1 MLRRV
6 HRILPPKSPKWG
18 TLRRNKP
25 PIWGVGGLIRSK
37 WKVGGLNLPIWGVGR
52 LKFIWLLLP
61 FFIYSCNKPSGN
73 HLFTL
78 MPASVTHADFINR
91 LDYDTQLK
99 KKFNVYTYRNFYNG
113 GGVALGDVNNDGL
126 LDIFMTSN
134 MGTNKLYLNKG
145 NFEFEDISQK
155 AGIEGKGWSTGVS
168 FADVN
173 GDGLIDIYVCK
184 SGNEE
189 GTKNHNELYINNG
202 NLTFTEKAKE
212 YGIDE
217 SSGNSTEG
225 VFFDYDK
232 DGDLDLFLLKNFP
245 IAIGSLN
252 LKENKRLIRDSIG
265 GDKLFR
271 NDGNKFTDVSASAG
285 IYGSSIGFGM
295 GVSVGDVNQDG
306 WMDIY
311 VSNDFFERDY
321 MYINNHDGTFKE
333 TLVDM
338 IKSTPI
344 SSMGS
349 DMADL
354 NNDHYP
360 EIFATDMLPEH
371 NDRLKT
377 KTTFEDW
384 ANYKSNVDNGYY
396 HQFTRNML
404 QLNNTDGTFS
414 EIGRFAGVSATDW
427 SWGSLIMDLDNDGL
441 KDIFV
446 ANGIYKDLTDQDYI
460 RYFSNRDVVMSIV
473 TGNNVNYKKLIDA
486 IPSVKLSNYAFKN
499 MGNYRFQNLAVQ
511 WGLGEPGFSNG
522 AAYGDLD
529 NDGDLDLVI
538 NNVNLPMSIYRNET
552 NHLLPGN
559 HYLKVILK
567 GESGNTQAI
576 GAKVTAKSKGKFI
589 YLEQMPMRGYL
600 STVDPRPNLGLG
612 PLTMVDSLIIE
623 WPDGRTTLMTNIAAD
638 QTLTFFQKDADAK
651 SVHVV
656 DPVSSKHEYFE
667 DISKKNR
674 INFVHEES
682 EFNDFEQQPLL
693 YQMMSTEGPRMCKG
707 DVNGDGL
714 EDIYICGAK
723 GQPGALMIQN
733 KNGTFES
740 VQKSL
745 FEQDKI
751 SEETDCAMF
760 DADGDGDLDLYVACG
775 GNEFPES
782 SSALSSRLYL
792 NDGKGN
798 FVKSPQILPA
808 GKYESTSCVRPAD
821 YDKDGKIELFVGV
834 RLKPF
839 AYGVPVNGYILKSDG
854 KGKFNDITAQVAP
867 GLLNIGMIRDM
878 VWADVDGDGDLD
890 MIIAG
895 DWMSLKVFINDKGKF
910 KEEKD
915 AFGTEKTEGWW
926 NCLAIGDFN
935 GDGAID
941 FIAGNHGLNSRFK
954 ASPEK
959 PVTMFVSDFDLNGT
973 VEQVICTFEGDKL
986 YPIALRHDL
995 LRQIPSLEKKYPTYE
1010 SYKDQQIT
1018 DIFTPEQ
1025 LKNSIRLEASLLETT
1040 VFINDGKG
1048 HFSRRQL
1055 PVEVQFS
1062 PVYAAITGD
1071 YNNDGNLD
1079 ILVGG
1084 NLYNVKPELGRYDAS
1099 YGALLAGDGHGSFSY
1114 IPPKTSGLHL
1124 DGEIRDFKQVKTS
1137 AGKIL
1142 VVARSNDSLQVFKV
1156 LGR

>member
-1 MLRRV
+1 MARKDQTSLTSEL
-6 HRILPPKSPKWG
+6 ISPAS
-18 TLRRNKP
+18 L
-25 PIWGVGGLIRSK
+25 RSK
-37 WKVGGLNLPIWGVGR
+37 TFRHIGQSNIVIGKLKLPSQCGLW
-52 LKFIWLLLP
+52 FCLLLP
-61 FFIYSCNKPSGN
+61 FFIYSCKKPSGN

-78 MPASVTHADFINR
+78 MPASVTHADFINK
-91 LDYDTQLK
+91 LDYETQLK
-99 KKFNVYTYRNFYNG
+99 KKFNVYTFRNFYNG
-113 GGVALGDVNNDGL
+113 GGVALGDINNDGL

-145 NFEFEDISQK
+145 NFVFEDISKK

-184 SGNEE
+184 SGNEA
-189 GTKNHNELYINNG
+189 GVSTHNELYINNG
-202 NLTFTEKAKE
+202 DLTFTEKAKE

-245 IAIGSLN
+245 KAIGDFD
-252 LKENKRLIRDSIG
+252 LKQNQRLVRDSVG

-271 NDGNKFTDVSASAG
+271 NDGNKFTDVSEAAG
-285 IYGSSIGFGM
+285 IYGSTIGFGL
-295 GVSVGDVNQDG
+295 GVAVGDVNQDG

-321 MYINNHDGTFKE
+321 LYINNHDGTFKE
-333 TLVDM
+333 SLVNM
-338 IKSTPI
+338 IKST
-344 SSMGS
+344 SAASMGG
-349 DMADL
+349 DMADI

-360 EIFATDMLPEH
+360 DIFSTDMLPEQH
-371 NDRLKT
+371 ERLKT
-377 KTTFEDW
+377 KTTFDDW
-384 ANYKSNVDNGYY
+384 DNYKMGVDYGY
-396 HQFTRNML
+396 HSQFTRNML

-414 EIGRFAGVSATDW
+414 EIGRLAGVPATDW
-427 SWGSLIMDLDNDGL
+427 SWGALMVDLDNDGL

-473 TGNNVNYKKLIDA
+473 VNHNVDYKKLIDA

-499 MGNYRFQNLAVQ
+499 MGNYRFQNVADQ

-538 NNVNLPMSIYRNET
+538 NNVNEPMSIYRNET
-552 NHLLPGN
+552 NHLLTNN
-559 HYLKVILK
+559 HYLKLILK
-567 GESGNTQAI
+567 GNPGNTQAI
-576 GAKVTAKSKGKFI
+576 GAKITVKNKGKFI

-612 PLTMVDSLIIE
+612 PLTMVDSLIVE
-623 WPDGRTTLMTNIAAD
+623 WPDDNTTIMTNVKSD
-638 QTLTFFQKDADAK
+638 QTITLLQKDAK
-651 SVHVV
+651 QVSVHLTGI
-656 DPVSSKHEYFE
+656 PRSEKPYFE
-667 DISKKNR
+667 NISKAKQ
-674 INFVHEES
+674 INFIHQQTK
-682 EFNDFEQQPLL
+682 FNDFEQQPLL
-693 YQMMSTEGPRMCKG
+693 YQMMTTEGPHMCTG
-707 DVNGDGL
+707 DINGDGL
-714 EDIYICGAK
+714 DDIYICGGK
-723 GQPGALMIQN
+723 GQPGALMIQH
-733 KNGTFES
+733 KDGTFES

-745 FEQDKI
+745 FEADKI
-751 SEETDCAMF
+751 SEEIDCAMF

-782 SSALSSRLYL
+782 SSALGDRLYL

-821 YDKDGKIELFVGV
+821 YDKDGKMELFVGI

-839 AYGVPVNGYILKSDG
+839 SYGVPRNGYILKSDG
-854 KGKFNDITAQVAP
+854 KGNFIDITAKVAP

-890 MIIAG
+890 MIITG
-895 DWMSLKVFINDKGKF
+895 DWMSLKVFINDNGKF
-910 KEEKD
+910 KEKKD

-926 NCLAIGDFN
+926 NCLAVGDFN

-941 FIAGNHGLNSRFK
+941 FVAGNHGLNSRFK

-959 PVTMFVSDFDLNGT
+959 PVSMYVNDFDLNGT
-973 VEQVICTFEGDKL
+973 VEQVICTYDGDKS
-986 YPIALRHDL
+986 YPLALRHDL
-995 LRQIPSLEKKYPTYE
+995 LKQIPSLEKKYPTYD

-1025 LKNSIRLEASLLETT
+1025 LKSSIRLDANLLETS

-1048 HFSRRQL
+1048 NFTRKEL
-1055 PVEVQFS
+1055 PIEAQFS
-1062 PVYAAITGD
+1062 PVYAASVGD
-1071 YNNDGNLD
+1071 YNGDGKLD
-1079 ILVGG
+1079 ILLGG

-1099 YGALLAGDGHGSFSY
+1099 YGAFLAGDGNGNFRY
-1114 IPPKTSGLHL
+1114 IPPKTSGLFL
-1124 DGEIRDFKQVKTS
+1124 DGEIRDFKQIKTL